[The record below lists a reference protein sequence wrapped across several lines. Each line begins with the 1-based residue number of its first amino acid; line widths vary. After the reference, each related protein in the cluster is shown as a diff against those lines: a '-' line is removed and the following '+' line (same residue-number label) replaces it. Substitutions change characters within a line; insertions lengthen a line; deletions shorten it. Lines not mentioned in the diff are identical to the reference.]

1 MSTENAIPKR
11 TSQKSRRLTIHSV
24 EEVTRRPSIK
34 TKSHLIQSP
43 KTRKVSIA
51 AIPNKHSSPTSR
63 KSISLARTES
73 ASRAKTS
80 LSKRLS
86 LPADIATLQEMSDIK
101 APTKEELKRPASSQK
116 NTSSLLARTRMQ
128 KAARKIQM
136 AMAFSLSSQVQAM
149 RNQIDSANEEV
160 LKARAVLEQ
169 AHEEI
174 QSVNIRR
181 GWLKMSSSRKLLS
194 PGRGLKLPR
203 WPSRKGDAAGWR
215 LHSSNSPSSKL
226 ARSGSHR
233 LLSKNAFVARQPSMR
248 LCSDDIIDEEGN
260 VKTDDQV
267 ILASMRNRQNPSEGN
282 NSSFKL
288 KRATTFVSKTEKM
301 KIEQFLAQNSFK
313 KKSTEAKNL
322 IVRGSSKKL
331 ISPKLMEQQT
341 EVTQRKVA
349 AEDSVDDDAKEH
361 EVSTWSPQACRRY
374 LPGIGKKWVR
384 TSHGCAVKVLDDI
397 LTPRTMLRNAAEVF

>member
-1 MSTENAIPKR
+1 MRNKHPPPLDVEPISTSSALNGRNLSRRMSTENAIPKR

-194 PGRGLKLPR
+194 PGRGVRCLHLP
-203 WPSRKGDAAGWR
+203 
-215 LHSSNSPSSKL
+215 
-226 ARSGSHR
+226 
-233 LLSKNAFVARQPSMR
+233 
-248 LCSDDIIDEEGN
+248 
-260 VKTDDQV
+260 
-267 ILASMRNRQNPSEGN
+267 
-282 NSSFKL
+282 
-288 KRATTFVSKTEKM
+288 
-301 KIEQFLAQNSFK
+301 
-313 KKSTEAKNL
+313 
-322 IVRGSSKKL
+322 
-331 ISPKLMEQQT
+331 
-341 EVTQRKVA
+341 
-349 AEDSVDDDAKEH
+349 
-361 EVSTWSPQACRRY
+361 
-374 LPGIGKKWVR
+374 
-384 TSHGCAVKVLDDI
+384 
-397 LTPRTMLRNAAEVF
+397 